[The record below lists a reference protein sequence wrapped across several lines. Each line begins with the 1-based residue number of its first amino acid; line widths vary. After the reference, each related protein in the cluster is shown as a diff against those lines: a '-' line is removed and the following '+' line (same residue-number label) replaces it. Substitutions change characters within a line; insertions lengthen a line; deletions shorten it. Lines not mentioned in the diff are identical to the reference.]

1 MPGEPPALSKVDPP
15 VAVVYLNEPERR
27 NPLSPG
33 LVEGLIGHLE
43 ALSDDDDVHA
53 VVLAGTGA
61 GFCAGADLRR
71 MRTATPLEDRREYDR
86 ILDLNQLLWEYQKP
100 TIAAVHGF
108 AFGAGANLMTWCDVI
123 VADEEA
129 RIGYPEVKAGVPSA
143 TVIPTLRRLV
153 GRRQMLELTL
163 LGEPITAARAEQIGM
178 INRVAPAGT
187 ALGVATDLA
196 RRMAAND
203 PRAMRET
210 KNIARVTEQ
219 MSYREAMTFAKD
231 ARVIYRLGAGFAVR
245 VPQGAEPAA
254 AGAAR
259 GQQP

>member
-1 MPGEPPALSKVDPP
+1 
-15 VAVVYLNEPERR
+15 VVYLNEPDRR

-33 LVEGLIGHLE
+33 VVEGLIGHFE
-43 ALSDDDDVHA
+43 ALRDDAAVCA

-71 MRTATPLEDRREYDR
+71 MRTASPLEDRREYDR
-86 ILDLNQLLWEYQKP
+86 ILALNQLLWEYPKP

-108 AFGAGANLMTWCDVI
+108 ALGAGANLMTWCDII
-123 VADEEA
+123 VADEAA

-163 LGEPITAARAEQIGM
+163 LGEPISAVDAERIGM

-187 ALGVATDLA
+187 ALEVATGLA

-210 KNIARVTEQ
+210 KNIARVTEE

-231 ARVIYRLGAGFAVR
+231 ARVIYRLGDGFAVR
-245 VPQGAEPAA
+245 VPQGSEPAA
-254 AGAAR
+254 VGAPAWE
-259 GQQP
+259 QP